1 MKQTVLKT
9 TCKTCLKAQ
18 KISCCFKVL
27 LAIFFL
33 RLADWLTANGK
44 TVHKFNFNAGDDYFY
59 PPTQA
64 HTVVFNDNYD
74 AFPEFLQEY
83 IVQHH
88 IQAVVCFGDTRPYH
102 VIAKRIANG
111 NQASFWAFE
120 EGYFR
125 PYYITLEKD
134 GVNAFSSASPCRLFS
149 LNNSL
154 ACPARI

>member
-1 MKQTVLKT
+1 MKQPVLQNN
-9 TCKTCLKAQ
+9 LQ
-18 KISCCFKVL
+18 SL
-27 LAIFFL
+27 LESAENILLLQGPVGDFFQ

-64 HTVVFNDNYD
+64 HTVAFNDSYD
-74 AFPEFLQEY
+74 AFPEFLQKY

-102 VIAKRIANG
+102 LLAKRIANE

-134 GVNAFSSASPCRLFS
+134 GVNAFSPLPRRADSVSYTHLRAHET
-149 LNNSL
+149 
-154 ACPARI
+154 